1 MMTSLD
7 TPALDQSSLS
17 GSASTIELQ
26 SMQKLLD
33 QIDLSGTRVA
43 TTLSKGFGAAIVSG
57 KNFNETLTLIGQS
70 LARLALQESV
80 KMATQSLTNQFAGLF
95 ANALGDTASGAPHI
109 TRNADGGII
118 ASPTYFASG
127 GAIGLMG
134 ERGAEAIMPLARGA
148 DGRLGVIAQSGNT
161 RPGAVTVN
169 ITATDVDSFRR
180 SEAQVTAALARA
192 VARGQRF
199 L

>member
-1 MMTSLD
+1 
-7 TPALDQSSLS
+7 
-17 GSASTIELQ
+17 
-26 SMQKLLD
+26 
-33 QIDLSGTRVA
+33 
-43 TTLSKGFGAAIVSG
+43 
-57 KNFNETLTLIGQS
+57 
-70 LARLALQESV
+70 
-80 KMATQSLTNQFAGLF
+80 
-95 ANALGDTASGAPHI
+95 
-109 TRNADGGII
+109 
-118 ASPTYFASG
+118 
-127 GAIGLMG
+127 MG

-169 ITATDVDSFRR
+169 ISATDVDSFRR